1 MTEAAAHLW
10 NPLAIPETEA
20 ALTFVSTLA
29 MIASCTVILSPM
41 SFMIKVSNGKAVSD
55 DMMLLLPSMV
65 MMFVQAVLWT
75 AFGFVT
81 TRSCICHINMFGA
94 IMAATY
100 LRILAQGVDGS
111 HQWKVGVMV
120 NGVMIVTLVFVVVI
134 LALLH
139 NVEVQERI
147 LSAVAI
153 FFNMGL
159 FVAPLGYLAEVFE
172 MKKKPGNFPLGL
184 TLCGFFSS
192 VLWAQYAIMT
202 RDWAYLVPNVLG
214 IACNGL
220 SLVIYTHLFIQVFI
234 EGPHTPLLKKRF
246 TGYEKLARSKSL
258 ESESNSTGESDG
270 ETTDRSPNDSVSE
283 TETSD
288 DSPKVAKSGEE
299 LEKDIESGDCGS
311 ADSSAETQ

>member
-1 MTEAAAHLW
+1 
-10 NPLAIPETEA
+10 
-20 ALTFVSTLA
+20 
-29 MIASCTVILSPM
+29 
-41 SFMIKVSNGKAVSD
+41 
-55 DMMLLLPSMV
+55 
-65 MMFVQAVLWT
+65 
-75 AFGFVT
+75 
-81 TRSCICHINMFGA
+81 
-94 IMAATY
+94 MAAVY

-111 HQWKVGVMV
+111 HQWKVGVLV
-120 NGVMIVTLVFVVVI
+120 NGVMISTLVFVVVI

-172 MKKKPGNFPLGL
+172 MKKTGNFPLAL

-202 RDWAYLVPNVLG
+202 RDWAYLFPNVLG

-258 ESESNSTGESDG
+258 ESESHSTGESEG
-270 ETTDRSPNDSVSE
+270 ETTDRSPTDTVSE

-288 DSPKVAKSGEE
+288 DSPKIAEKGEE
-299 LEKDIESGDCGS
+299 LEKDIESGDCGTS
-311 ADSSAETQ
+311 DSSAETR